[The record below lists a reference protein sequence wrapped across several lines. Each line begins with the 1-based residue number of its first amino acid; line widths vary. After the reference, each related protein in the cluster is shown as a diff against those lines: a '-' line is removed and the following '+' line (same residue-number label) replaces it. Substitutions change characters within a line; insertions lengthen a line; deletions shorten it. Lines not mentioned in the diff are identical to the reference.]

1 MKKITSKS
9 AAVPLST
16 LKKVAA
22 CLNECV
28 YNFTQL
34 KWEGTGGK
42 YAGVVPFARLLEEVQ
57 QYLPDLPV
65 CTECGGSGF
74 SDDLPDGDECLIC
87 DGDGFLR

>member
-1 MKKITSKS
+1 MKTIKSKS
-9 AAVPLST
+9 AAVPVST
-16 LKKVAA
+16 LKKMVA

-28 YNFTQL
+28 ENFTHL
-34 KWEGTGGK
+34 RWSDTGGQ
-42 YAGVVPFARLLEEVQ
+42 YAGVLPFVRLLEEVE
-57 QYLPDLPV
+57 QYLPDFPV

>member
-1 MKKITSKS
+1 MKTIKSKS

-16 LKKVAA
+16 LKKVVR
-22 CLNECV
+22 LSNE
-28 YNFTQL
+28 L
-34 KWEGTGGK
+34 K
-42 YAGVVPFARLLEEVQ
+42 
-57 QYLPDLPV
+57 QYLPDSPV